1 MRKILPECSCFRR
14 CLFGLL
20 SARLVIMLLT
30 MSLVFEIQARDK
42 VFRPDIAVQGTVTSE
57 AGTPMPGV
65 NVILKGTTN
74 GTSTDSDGKYSLNV
88 PEGEATLIFSFI
100 GYATQ
105 ELTVN
110 GRTVIDVVLLEDV
123 SLLSDVVVVG
133 YGTQNRK
140 DM

>member
-1 MRKILPECSCFRR
+1 
-14 CLFGLL
+14 
-20 SARLVIMLLT
+20 MLLT
-30 MSLVFEIQARDK
+30 MSLVFEVQARDK

-123 SLLSDVVVVG
+123 SLLADVVVVVVD